1 MDERP
6 RPAHPTSDFAYT
18 PSTLGRLRR
27 LLAEGAAPM
36 AIARAL
42 GCEPGTLRNICSRH
56 GLPLS
61 ARPDSDEPAASPT
74 QGFPRRSSWPD
85 WRRG

>member
-6 RPAHPTSDFAYT
+6 RPAHSPGDFAFT

-27 LLAEGAAPM
+27 LLAEGASPT
-36 AIARAL
+36 AIVRAL
-42 GCEPGTLRNICSRH
+42 GCEPGTLRNICRRH

-61 ARPDSDEPAASPT
+61 ARPESDKPAASPM
-74 QGFPRRSSWPD
+74 QGFRRRSSWPD
-85 WRRG
+85 WRR